1 MFKKILLTFAVICM
15 IPMAVY
21 SQTTGNIAGQIVDK
35 ATGDPLP
42 GVNVTIDGT
51 FRGAITDLDGFF
63 RILNLPA
70 GKYTTRASYI
80 GYRETAV
87 EGIRVSVDH
96 TTPIDFQLEATTLE
110 LEEAI
115 VVTAERD
122 LIRRDETNTQI
133 ITTAEDIAIMPVR
146 GIQQIASLTAGVVK
160 AENNNAMNV
169 RGGRAGEAAVYV
181 DGVLVNDPYNNAV
194 RVYLPNDAI
203 EEMSVQTGGF
213 NAEYGDAMSGIIIT
227 TTKAGTKD
235 YHGTLE
241 VITDGFLGK
250 RNKEFGLGTY
260 SYGYNEYTGSISGPI
275 IPGMNHTFY
284 LSGARRFKLDQTP
297 SWGFAENEN
306 KPAEFKGGPIPGNKD
321 EDWSASGKVRVHLTP
336 EMDIRASGS
345 WTDRTFSATYAELGD
360 GSSFGMNP
368 VWLYNTDH
376 APEWKTEHRSFNLTF
391 THTPSPTTY
400 YDVKFNYFYT
410 FRENYDPAFGSDLM
424 KYGDPRFNPLD
435 ETIDGNYGTLYSTK
449 VDPDFL
455 APGAQYDDYF
465 KNKTT
470 YFGVDIDVTHQMD
483 KYNTLKAGLEY
494 KYHTL
499 RQYRMLSPILLAS
512 KSDLTPLE
520 RYRLADAQFYGYD
533 MYGSEVDD
541 GDYFNVKRDATL
553 TPISGFDKQAP
564 YNPIIMSAYFQDKIE
579 FGDLVLNLG
588 LRYDRIDPNAWQF
601 KQLEADVDENGD
613 LIPGT
618 GTGMFGGNEIF
629 DASDVEDSE
638 VHQFISP
645 RVGVAFPISEN
656 TVFHGQFGKFY
667 QAPQLADLYL
677 SPFYLDSW
685 VNRGGYFTNLDN
697 PNLEPPK
704 TTSYEVGFKQ
714 ALGNI
719 GAFRLTAFYKET
731 EGLVQVIPV
740 QTDVTS
746 IAFTW
751 NGDFGV
757 VKGLDVMLT
766 LRRYKNF
773 AAKFN
778 YELQY
783 ANGTGAGTASNFD
796 IAWQNG
802 GQGNY
807 PKFTQ
812 PLDYEQR
819 HTGSLNLDYRL
830 GKNEGPSLF
839 DIRPLENTG
848 LNLLFTF
855 NSGRPYT
862 RAVLE
867 NTFPFSGRYDNDGI
881 SEIPYTAVNTEVT
894 PWNFRFDLRLDRRFD
909 LPLGDAALTVFAY
922 VLNVLNTGNVKDVW
936 ITTGL
941 PDDSGYRSTAGGAA
955 TYNGYNAITKQ
966 NYRMREMDYFNY
978 GIPRQIRIGAKIEF

>member
-1 MFKKILLTFAVICM
+1 MFKKILLTFAVLCL

-21 SQTTGNIAGQIVDK
+21 SQVTGNIAGRIVDK

-70 GKYTTRASYI
+70 GGYTTRANYI
-80 GYRETAV
+80 GYRETAMEDV
-87 EGIRVSVDH
+87 RVSVDH

-110 LEEAI
+110 LGETI
-115 VVTAERD
+115 VVTAVRD

-133 ITTAEDIAIMPVR
+133 ISTAEDIAIMPVR

-160 AENNNAMNV
+160 SDNNDDMNV
-169 RGGRAGEAAVYV
+169 RGGRRGEAAVYV

-213 NAEYGDAMSGIIIT
+213 NAEYGDAMSGIVIT

-235 YHGTLE
+235 YHGTFE
-241 VITDGFLGK
+241 VITDEFLGSTS
-250 RNKEFGLGTY
+250 KEFGLGTY
-260 SYGYNEYTGSISGPI
+260 SYGYNEYTASISGPI
-275 IPGMNHTFY
+275 VPGMNHTFY
-284 LSGARRFKLDQTP
+284 LSGARRYKKDQTP
-297 SWGFAENEN
+297 SWGWAENEN
-306 KPAEFKGGPIPGNKD
+306 KPAQFTGGPIPGNSD
-321 EDWSASGKVRVHLTP
+321 QDWSASGKVKVHLTP
-336 EMDIRASGS
+336 EMDVRASGS
-345 WTDRTFSATYAELGD
+345 WTDRTFSANYLEDGLG
-360 GSSFGMNP
+360 STLGMNP
-368 VWLYNTDH
+368 LYVYDTEH
-376 APEWKTEHRSFNLTF
+376 APQWQSEHRSFNLTF

-400 YDVKFNYFYT
+400 YDVKLNYFYT
-410 FRENYDPAFGSDLM
+410 FRENYDRAFGADLI
-424 KYGDPRFNPLD
+424 KYGDPRYNPLD
-435 ETIDGNYGTLYSTK
+435 DIDANYGQSYNDRI
-449 VDPDFL
+449 DPLDYF
-455 APGAQYDDYF
+455 APGAQFDEYF

-470 YFGVDIDVTHQMD
+470 YFGIDVDFTHQMD
-483 KYNTLKAGLEY
+483 KYNTLKAGVEY

-499 RQYRMLSPILLAS
+499 RSYRMREPVKLAS
-512 KSDLTPLE
+512 KSDLTLLE
-520 RYRLADAQFYGYD
+520 RYRLADVDFYGYD
-533 MYGSEVDD
+533 MYGSEVDN
-541 GDYFNVKRDATL
+541 GDYFNVKRDAGL
-553 TPISGFDKQAP
+553 TPTSGFDKQAP

-601 KQLEADVDENGD
+601 KEQEAELKDDGSIVS
-613 LIPGT
+613 

-638 VHQFISP
+638 IHQFISP

-677 SPFYLDSW
+677 CPFFLDSW
-685 VNRGGYFTNLDN
+685 VNRGGYFIEMNN

-704 TTSYEVGFKQ
+704 TTSYEIGFKQ
-714 ALGNI
+714 ALGTV

-740 QTDVTS
+740 QTDVTE
-746 IAFTW
+746 IAFSY

-757 VKGLDVMLT
+757 IKGLDVMFT

-773 AAKFN
+773 ALKFN
-778 YELQY
+778 YELQF
-783 ANGTGAGTASNFD
+783 ANGTGSGTLSNRD

-802 GQGNY
+802 GAGNY

-819 HTGSLNLDYRL
+819 HSGSLNMDYRL
-830 GKNEGPSLF
+830 GKNEGPTLF
-839 DIRPLENTG
+839 DVRPLENTG

-855 NSGRPYT
+855 NSGRPFT
-862 RAVLE
+862 RMQLT
-867 NTFPFSGRYDNDGI
+867 NQFPFSGRYDNDGI
-881 SEIPYTAVNTEVT
+881 SEIPYSAVNTEVS

-909 LPLGDAALTVFAY
+909 LPVGDAAITVFAY
-922 VLNVLNTGNVKDVW
+922 VLNVLNSKNVKDVW
-936 ITTGL
+936 STTGL
-941 PDDSGYRSTAGGAA
+941 ADDTGYRSTTAGSEA
-955 TYNGYNAITKQ
+955 YNNYSSAEKQ
-966 NYRMREMDYFNY
+966 LYRMREMDYFNY
-978 GIPRQIRIGAKIEF
+978 GIPRQIRVGAKIEF